1 MPRRRRDPEEA
12 KALILDA
19 TIEEISRAG
28 VQGLRIKEVASRAGL
43 SHPLLMHYFG
53 TKADLLDAA
62 IERELGRTGTELVG
76 LLQDAIARSQESG
89 EKRFLRPHDLM
100 RVVRPAFQR
109 NARLFGWLLLE
120 GRFSEVAAPQV
131 RRVAEVLHQLQ
142 LTDRPWTTFEHA
154 LHGLTM
160 GAAALIVDA
169 LDPDLIS
176 ISRRGER
183 GDETASDEYLE
194 WVSDVIEHSGAESF
208 PDSEA

>member
-1 MPRRRRDPEEA
+1 MRKRRRTPEEA

-19 TIEEISRAG
+19 VIEEISRVG
-28 VQGLRIKEVASRAGL
+28 VQGLRIKEVAKRAGL
-43 SHPLLMHYFG
+43 SHPLLLHYFG
-53 TKADLLDAA
+53 NKAGLLDQA
-62 IERELGRTGTELVG
+62 IERELSRVGTELVE
-76 LLQDAIARSQESG
+76 LLQVAITNSESG
-89 EKRFLRPHDLM
+89 DVRQLRPHDLI
-100 RVVRPAFQR
+100 RVVRPAMQR

-131 RRVAEVLHQLQ
+131 RRVAQVLHQLQ

-176 ISRRGER
+176 IARTEAA
-183 GDETASDEYLE
+183 GDSGASDEYLE
-194 WVSDVIEHSGAESF
+194 WVGDVIEHSGLESF
-208 PDSEA
+208 PSGED